1 MRLIAVQL
9 QHINQFDHLAVRLQ
23 SGQSKLPISLFL
35 ANQNAGKSNLLKQI
49 FHGLSWLPARYKDLR
64 SAGAI
69 MPDSDI
75 QNDALQAQIQ
85 ITIEYPAELLP
96 KPDDSQ
102 VQQDSP
108 QDKQSEQPLEK
119 PSEPSLEKPAAKV
132 PSTRPQCHW
141 TIKKIRSTPSSIA
154 LSRADTN
161 GLDALIPQYQKLME
175 SDPYFSLP
183 CLAYYPSERFVHEVN
198 LNIKNTQSA
207 LTPIHQ
213 AYDQVSLSFT
223 TFNKFFE
230 WLREVHDLENAQSAQ
245 LLRQYLDPQTRLAD
259 QAQFDELFSQLEHAY
274 RLTPQRCLNSLRSA
288 IHTVM
293 PEIEDIFIEYQPK
306 LRLMV
311 KYQGKITPFLQLSQT
326 EKTCCA
332 LVGDIVRRL
341 CILNPNSLF
350 PCLEGDGIVLIDD
363 IDAHL
368 DLTHR
373 QQILQRLH
381 RAFPRVQFIATATH
395 SDMVEFQSDV
405 ECFELKYAQ
414 AHRIDLSAHQHRLAQ
429 VYQSLLAQNLEA
441 DNENNALAEKL
452 PNENEVAIAESQNIE
467 PLDFKQLMTLIQNL
481 EPSLQQQLL
490 QSLQDQSINP
500 DP

>member
-1 MRLIAVQL
+1 
-9 QHINQFDHLAVRLQ
+9 
-23 SGQSKLPISLFL
+23 
-35 ANQNAGKSNLLKQI
+35 
-49 FHGLSWLPARYKDLR
+49 
-64 SAGAI
+64 
-69 MPDSDI
+69 
-75 QNDALQAQIQ
+75 
-85 ITIEYPAELLP
+85 
-96 KPDDSQ
+96 
-102 VQQDSP
+102 
-108 QDKQSEQPLEK
+108 
-119 PSEPSLEKPAAKV
+119 
-132 PSTRPQCHW
+132 
-141 TIKKIRSTPSSIA
+141 
-154 LSRADTN
+154 
-161 GLDALIPQYQKLME
+161 
-175 SDPYFSLP
+175 
-183 CLAYYPSERFVHEVN
+183 VHEVN

-259 QAQFDELFSQLEHAY
+259 QVQFDELFSQLEHAY
-274 RLTPQRCLNSLRSA
+274 RLAPQRCLNSLRSA
-288 IHTVM
+288 IHIVM

-363 IDAHL
+363 VDAHL

-381 RAFPRVQFIATATH
+381 RAFPRIQFIATATH

-414 AHRIDLSAHQHRLAQ
+414 AHRLDLSAHQQRLAQ
-429 VYQSLLAQNLEA
+429 VYQSLQTQNLNIE
-441 DNENNALAEKL
+441 NENNSLAEKL
-452 PNENEVAIAESQNIE
+452 PNENEAEVAESQSIE
-467 PLDFKQLMTLIQNL
+467 PLDFAQLMALIQNL
-481 EPSLQQQLL
+481 EPSMQQQLL

>member
-75 QNDALQAQIQ
+75 QTDALQAQIQ

-102 VQQDSP
+102 VQQDNS
-108 QDKQSEQPLEK
+108 QDKQSEKTTEESSAK
-119 PSEPSLEKPAAKV
+119 SPSIRS
-132 PSTRPQCHW
+132 QCHW

-154 LSRADTN
+154 LSRVDTN

-175 SDPYFSLP
+175 SDPYFTLP
-183 CLAYYPSERFVHEVN
+183 CLSYYPSERFVHEVN

-259 QAQFDELFSQLEHAY
+259 QVQFDELFSQLEHAY
-274 RLTPQRCLNSLRSA
+274 RLAPQRCLNSLRSA

-311 KYQGKITPFLQLSQT
+311 KYQGQITPFLQLSQT

-368 DLTHR
+368 DQTHR

-381 RAFPRVQFIATATH
+381 RAFPRIQFIATATH

-414 AHRIDLSAHQHRLAQ
+414 AHRLDLSAHQQRLAQ
-429 VYQSLLAQNLEA
+429 VYQSLQTQNLNIE
-441 DNENNALAEKL
+441 NENNSLAEKL
-452 PNENEVAIAESQNIE
+452 PNENEAEVAESQSIE
-467 PLDFKQLMTLIQNL
+467 PLDFAQLMALIQNL
-481 EPSLQQQLL
+481 EPSMQQQLL

>member
-64 SAGAI
+64 SSGAI

-75 QNDALQAQIQ
+75 QTDALQALIQ

-96 KPDDSQ
+96 KADDSQ
-102 VQQDSP
+102 VQQDNS
-108 QDKQSEQPLEK
+108 QDKK
-119 PSEPSLEKPAAKV
+119 PETLSEPSIEKTAAKV

-141 TIKKIRSTPSSIA
+141 TIKKIRNTPSSIA

-175 SDPYFSLP
+175 SDPYFTLP

-259 QAQFDELFSQLEHAY
+259 QVQFDELFSQLEHAY
-274 RLTPQRCLNSLRSA
+274 RLAPQRCLNSLRSA
-288 IHTVM
+288 IHIVM

-381 RAFPRVQFIATATH
+381 RAFPRIQFIATATH

-414 AHRIDLSAHQHRLAQ
+414 AHRLDLSAHQQRLAQ
-429 VYQSLLAQNLEA
+429 VYQSLQAQILEA
-441 DNENNALAEKL
+441 ENEKNALTETL
-452 PNENEVAIAESQNIE
+452 PNENEGEIEESQSIE
-467 PLDFKQLMTLIQNL
+467 PLDFAQLMALIQNL

>member
-119 PSEPSLEKPAAKV
+119 PTEQSSAKA

-154 LSRADTN
+154 LSQADTN
-161 GLDALIPQYQKLME
+161 GLDALIPQYQKLMG
-175 SDPYFSLP
+175 SDPYFTLP

-207 LTPIHQ
+207 LIPTHQ

-245 LLRQYLDPQTRLAD
+245 LLRQYLDPQARLAD
-259 QAQFDELFSQLEHAY
+259 QVQFDELFSQIEHAY
-274 RLTPQRCLNSLRSA
+274 RLAPQRCLNSLRSA

-311 KYQGKITPFLQLSQT
+311 KYQGQITPFLQLSQT

-381 RAFPRVQFIATATH
+381 RAFPRIQFIATATH

-414 AHRIDLSAHQHRLAQ
+414 AHRLDLSAHQQRLTQ
-429 VYQSLLAQNLEA
+429 VYQSLQAQNLNTE
-441 DNENNALAEKL
+441 NENSDLADKL
-452 PNENEVAIAESQNIE
+452 PSEDEAEAEEPKNIE
-467 PLDFKQLMTLIQNL
+467 PLDFVQLMALIQNL

-500 DP
+500 DQ

>member
-75 QNDALQAQIQ
+75 QTDALQAQIQ

-102 VQQDSP
+102 VQQDNS
-108 QDKQSEQPLEK
+108 QDKQSEKITEE
-119 PSEPSLEKPAAKV
+119 STAK
-132 PSTRPQCHW
+132 SASIRPQCHW

-274 RLTPQRCLNSLRSA
+274 RLMPQRCLNSLRSA

-311 KYQGKITPFLQLSQT
+311 KYQGQITPFLQLSQT

-381 RAFPRVQFIATATH
+381 RAFPRIQFIATATH

-414 AHRIDLSAHQHRLAQ
+414 AHRLDLSAHQQRLAQ
-429 VYQSLLAQNLEA
+429 VYQSLQAQNLEA
-441 DNENNALAEKL
+441 EYENNTLAESL
-452 PNENEVAIAESQNIE
+452 PNENEAESEESKNIE
-467 PLDFKQLMTLIQNL
+467 PLDFTQLIALIQNL
-481 EPSLQQQLL
+481 EPSMQQQLL

-500 DP
+500 EN

>member
-64 SAGAI
+64 SSGAI

-75 QNDALQAQIQ
+75 QTDALQAQIQ

-102 VQQDSP
+102 VQQDNS
-108 QDKQSEQPLEK
+108 QDKQSEKTTEE
-119 PSEPSLEKPAAKV
+119 SSAKV

-141 TIKKIRSTPSSIA
+141 TIKKIRSTPSNIA

-259 QAQFDELFSQLEHAY
+259 QVQFDELFSQIEHAY
-274 RLTPQRCLNSLRSA
+274 RLAPQRCLNSLRSA

-311 KYQGKITPFLQLSQT
+311 KYQGQITPFLQLSQT

-381 RAFPRVQFIATATH
+381 RAFPLVQFIATATH

-414 AHRIDLSAHQHRLAQ
+414 AHRLDLSAHQQRLAQ
-429 VYQSLLAQNLEA
+429 VYQSLQAQNLEV

-452 PNENEVAIAESQNIE
+452 PNENEAEVAESQSIE
-467 PLDFKQLMTLIQNL
+467 PLDFAQLMALIQSL
-481 EPSLQQQLL
+481 EPSMQQQLL

>member
-23 SGQSKLPISLFL
+23 SRQSKLPISLFL

-75 QNDALQAQIQ
+75 QTDALQAQIQ

-102 VQQDSP
+102 VQQDNS

-119 PSEPSLEKPAAKV
+119 PTEQSSAKA

-311 KYQGKITPFLQLSQT
+311 KYQGQIMPFLQLSQT
-326 EKTCCA
+326 KKTCCA

-341 CILNPNSLF
+341 CTLNPNSLF

-414 AHRIDLSAHQHRLAQ
+414 AHRLDLSAHQQRLAQ
-429 VYQSLLAQNLEA
+429 VYQSLQAQNSNIE
-441 DNENNALAEKL
+441 NENNELAEKL
-452 PNENEVAIAESQNIE
+452 PNENDVEVAESQSIE
-467 PLDFKQLMTLIQNL
+467 PLDFAQLIALIHNL
-481 EPSLQQQLL
+481 APSMQQQLL